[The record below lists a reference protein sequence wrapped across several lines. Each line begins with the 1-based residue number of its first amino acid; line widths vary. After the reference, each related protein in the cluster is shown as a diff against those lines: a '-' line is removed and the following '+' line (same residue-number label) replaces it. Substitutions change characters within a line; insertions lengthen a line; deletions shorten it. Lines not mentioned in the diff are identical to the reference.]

1 MVKGLW
7 VTEKSGHA
15 GEGNQASEETNVTC
29 DSEGR
34 RGAPP
39 SETRLQATQ
48 AAPLA
53 LPRQLGPASLELLGN
68 ELLVVEVAQPLLLH
82 QGALSLQRV
91 LMPPCRLR
99 HAHAQLRFCALQQRA
114 QRLQVL

>member
-7 VTEKSGHA
+7 VTEKSGHT

-34 RGAPP
+34 RAAPP
-39 SETRLQATQ
+39 SETRLQARQ
-48 AAPLA
+48 PAPPA
-53 LPRQLGPASLELLGN
+53 LPPQLGPASLELLGN
-68 ELLVVEVAQPLLLH
+68 ELLVVKVAQPLLLH

-91 LMPPCRLR
+91 LMPPR
-99 HAHAQLRFCALQQRA
+99 HL
-114 QRLQVL
+114 